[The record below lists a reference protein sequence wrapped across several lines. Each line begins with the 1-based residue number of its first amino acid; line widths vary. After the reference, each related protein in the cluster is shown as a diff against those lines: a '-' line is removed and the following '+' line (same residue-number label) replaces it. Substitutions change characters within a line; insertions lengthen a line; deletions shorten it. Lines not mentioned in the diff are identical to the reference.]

1 MPRGTQSSI
10 SACTSITIYTM
21 QPYSHNIAFEW
32 IRSAVQE
39 LLASNNPDWKG
50 NFVSHLLPRR
60 FEAYAKV
67 LHSIEA
73 NYKNIDGPLS
83 DPEIAL
89 LKLSPCKKLRS
100 FIENLR
106 VESRGPRIR
115 WQTLAQLF
123 GVPFE
128 SAISPEWFRARMEAR
143 DCWPRFLFGPGDGTL
158 NHDEVSEMV
167 AVLDAFT
174 GGQDCFFRFAEMH
187 FITTDTPILFRGRLR
202 DLPTFSSTGK
212 YHFTPEYW
220 WPADHSW
227 CLCSDYDLT
236 FSIVG
241 GSRQLIGAI
250 LNNATV
256 EALEVT
262 PETRIDWRAPMPN
275 AGLRFNS

>member
-1 MPRGTQSSI
+1 
-10 SACTSITIYTM
+10 M
-21 QPYSHNIAFEW
+21 QPYSDNVAFEW
-32 IRSAVQE
+32 IRSALQE
-39 LLASNNPDWKG
+39 LLASDNPEWKG
-50 NFVSHLLPRR
+50 NFVSHLLPTS

-73 NYKNIDGPLS
+73 NYKNIEEPLF
-83 DPEIAL
+83 DPETAL
-89 LKLSPCKKLRS
+89 LKSSPCKKLRS
-100 FIENLR
+100 FVENLR
-106 VESRGPRIR
+106 EERRGPRIR
-115 WQTLAQLF
+115 WQTLAHLF

-128 SAISPEWFRARMEAR
+128 SAISTEWFRARMEAR
-143 DCWPRFLFGPGDGTL
+143 DCWPRFLFGPDDGTL
-158 NHDEVSEMV
+158 NNDELSEMV

-174 GGQDCFFRFAEMH
+174 GGQDCFFRFAEIP
-187 FITTDTPILFRGRLR
+187 FITTDTPILFRGFLK
-202 DLPTFSSTGK
+202 DLPTFPSSGK

-241 GSRQLIGAI
+241 GSRQLVAEI

-262 PETRIDWRAPMPN
+262 PETRIDWRVPMPTR
-275 AGLRFNS
+275 AGGPNPE